1 MDSEQ
6 KWKSMAQRNTHNI
19 SGFGYI
25 CGYSVTD
32 IKPYDL
38 FHFENTVLK
47 ALHHS
52 TGSADHVHIKRY
64 HPLVK
69 R

>member
-1 MDSEQ
+1 MLLYTSHGATDKLEMSPVDSEQ

-25 CGYSVTD
+25 CGYNVTG

-38 FHFENTVLK
+38 FHF
-47 ALHHS
+47 
-52 TGSADHVHIKRY
+52 
-64 HPLVK
+64 
-69 R
+69 